1 MFNIHPILYY
11 PNETEFVTG
20 GIGSLAPR
28 SCIVTEVRNGEYEL
42 EMDIDSSSPFFDR
55 LKIGRIILAPHFPEV
70 HEYMDYDD
78 WEPFEIVD
86 IDHDLTHIAHVRA
99 WHISYRTSKVCVMPF
114 SIHDGHV
121 SPFNVWNAMDAY
133 PTNHGFG
140 IDDRTTTENEF
151 DDLTDVIS
159 LRSLIGGEENSIV
172 SLFDAEIEWNRFSVI
187 VHDKGARGKES
198 GVMLKYG
205 QNITGL
211 TRQQTA
217 EDVYSGIVP
226 FWKSPEPD
234 ELTGEYVIVTL
245 PEKGVY
251 VNNALRDY
259 YSSYLY
265 IPLNMTDQMGAG
277 SVPTVSELRT
287 AAQAF
292 IDRYAYRNI
301 PENIDVSFTE
311 NPELANDGVKYL
323 KLCDTLTVEYE
334 DMGLSYTAMVTKTVY
349 NVLLNRYDEI
359 SISTEPVT
367 LNKAIKQ
374 VVRK

>member
-42 EMDIDSSSPFFDR
+42 EMDIDSSSPYFSS
-55 LKIGRIILAPHFPEV
+55 LKIGRLILAPHFPEV

-78 WEPFEIVD
+78 WEPFEIVEIEHD
-86 IDHDLTHIAHVRA
+86 ITHVAHVRA
-99 WHISYRTSKVCVMPF
+99 WHISYRTSKVVVLPF
-114 SIHDGHV
+114 EV
-121 SPFNVWNAMDAY
+121 NVTPRTPAVIWTYADVY
-133 PTNHGFG
+133 PTTHGFTFQTD
-140 IDDRTTTENEF
+140 ILTALDKYVLDHATT
-151 DDLTDVIS
+151 
-159 LRSLIGGEENSIV
+159 LRSFIGGEENS
-172 SLFDAEIEWNRFSVI
+172 LLDNFHGDLEWKRFAIKLYTV
-187 VHDKGARGKES
+187 GGRGKAS
-198 GVMLKYG
+198 GVVLKYG

-211 TRQQTA
+211 KRQQTA
-217 EDVYSGIVP
+217 ENVYAGVAP
-226 FWKSPEPD
+226 FWKGDDGNGNE
-234 ELTGEYVIVTL
+234 TIVTL

-259 YSSYLY
+259 YSMYLI
-265 IPLNMTDQMGAG
+265 IPLDMSGDFEEA
-277 SVPTVSELRT
+277 PTVAQLRS
-287 AAQAF
+287 AAE
-292 IDRYAYRNI
+292 AYISANANTTI